1 MKLSSID
8 GVVEHWMIDASSF
21 IARVSNGNGSRRLGP
36 LLASHRR
43 TGAVMAFIAV
53 GSLFRLPFL
62 LAAIGVSL
70 IAGLVSLWI
79 QHMTAGD

>member
-1 MKLSSID
+1 MRLSSID
-8 GVVEHWMIDASSF
+8 DVVEHWMIDASSF
-21 IARVSNGNGSRRLGP
+21 IARVRNGSRRLGP

-62 LAAIGVSL
+62 FAVVGVSL
-70 IAGLVSLWI
+70 IIGFLSLWI
-79 QHMTAGD
+79 QHMRAGDQA